1 MNIYQHSEFRELPTI
16 LKHWPFRKQ
25 EKILEPVAKKSNTQ
39 CDRKRIGKKKKKR
52 KVWEGSSRLKKG
64 V

>member
-39 CDRKRIGKKKKKR
+39 CDRKRIGKKKKKKSLGR
-52 KVWEGSSRLKKG
+52 K
-64 V
+64 